1 MREEEAGEQP
11 GGCCGKD
18 VVDTDG
24 YDPYP
29 SIRVDAAG
37 VAFEVFVTEILSRDP
52 EIELV
57 SASLRGGGARE
68 TAAYGTSFVAVR
80 RGRTLLIEARA
91 VTPQTSRRLEE
102 QSRHLQDAARG
113 RPAEPGDMGRAAP
126 ERQGRAAG
134 YLCPARYRA
143 WRRASVKAGHLVAPG
158 GLLRSG
164 FP

>member
-1 MREEEAGEQP
+1 MAPSAGLLTRLLRMREEEAGEQP

-24 YDPYP
+24 YDPYRA
-29 SIRVDAAG
+29 IRVDAAG
-37 VAFEVFVTEILSRDP
+37 VAFEAFVTEILSRDP

-91 VTPQTSRRLEE
+91 VTPQTSRRL
-102 QSRHLQDAARG
+102 
-113 RPAEPGDMGRAAP
+113 
-126 ERQGRAAG
+126 
-134 YLCPARYRA
+134 
-143 WRRASVKAGHLVAPG
+143 
-158 GLLRSG
+158 
-164 FP
+164 